1 MKNSKNVSG
10 IFSDVRL
17 RTQMCVK
24 EKDMDDW
31 KMICKRWCDVNNAKL
46 LFVRSDSFGCEL
58 PDGQFKHIY
67 VEELVE
73 LLGGKIENFA

>member
-1 MKNSKNVSG
+1 MKKTKNALTPT
-10 IFSDVRL
+10 SDVEL

-31 KMICKRWCDVNNAKL
+31 KMICKRWCDVNNATL

-73 LLGGKIENFA
+73 LLGGKN